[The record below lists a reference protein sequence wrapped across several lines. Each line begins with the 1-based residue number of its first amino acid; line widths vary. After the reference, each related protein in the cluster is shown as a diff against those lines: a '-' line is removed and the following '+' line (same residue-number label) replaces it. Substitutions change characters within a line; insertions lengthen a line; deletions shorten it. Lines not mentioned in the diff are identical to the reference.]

1 MPSAVSPN
9 PRAGPA
15 QSDDR
20 DRLLEYDAAVE
31 DFLNDIPI
39 RGNEQNPNATEERPR
54 DEDQEVQVKKK
65 RQPIPKL
72 DENRLLSEAGIP
84 KLRKITKSR
93 VKFRGKGHEFSDI
106 SRLLNTY
113 QLWLDDLYP
122 RAKFRDALTM
132 LEKVGHSKRMQ
143 VMRRAWLDATKP
155 DRRLS
160 PQPEPELDPDFDLM
174 MSGANGDANDTERQN
189 STSGEGATD
198 LNTTQQA
205 SSGKDGGDAPDDDE
219 LDALLAESGPTTA
232 PVLKQRKAGPF
243 EDDGSDDDELDAL
256 LSENH
261 PAQPGAEAAKTAK
274 TSEASAFAEGPDE
287 DELDA
292 LMNEQGPTH
301 APDAAA
307 STAGSTRPQPLDDFA
322 DDEEAMA
329 SMGW

>member
-9 PRAGPA
+9 PRAGAA
-15 QSDDR
+15 QPDEL
-20 DRLLEYDAAVE
+20 DRLLDYDAAVE
-31 DFLNDIPI
+31 DFLNDIPV
-39 RGNEQNPNATEERPR
+39 RGNEQNAATEEQPR

-93 VKFRGKGHEFSDI
+93 LKFRGKGHEFSDI

-132 LEKVGHSKRMQ
+132 VEKVGHSKRMQ
-143 VMRRAWLDATKP
+143 VTRRAWLDGTKP
-155 DRRLS
+155 NRRLS
-160 PQPEPELDPDFDLM
+160 PEPEPEQDLDFDVM
-174 MSGANGDANDTERQN
+174 MSGANGNANDSERQN
-189 STSGEGATD
+189 SMPGEDAAGENATE
-198 LNTTQQA
+198 QA
-205 SSGKDGGDAPDDDE
+205 SRGKHDGDAPDDDE
-219 LDALLAESGPTTA
+219 LDALLAESGPASA
-232 PVLKQRKAGPF
+232 PAATQRKAGPF
-243 EDDGSDDDELDAL
+243 EDDSDDELDAL

-261 PAQPGAEAAKTAK
+261 PVQPGAENAKTASISK
-274 TSEASAFAEGPDE
+274 ASAFEAGPDE

-307 STAGSTRPQPLDDFA
+307 SAAGSTRPQTLDDFA

>member
-9 PRAGPA
+9 PRAGSA
-15 QSDDR
+15 QPDEL
-20 DRLLEYDAAVE
+20 DRLLDYDAAVD
-31 DFLNDIPI
+31 DFLNDIPV
-39 RGNEQNPNATEERPR
+39 RGNEQNAATEEQPR

-93 VKFRGKGHEFSDI
+93 LKFRGKGHEFSDI

-132 LEKVGHSKRMQ
+132 VEKVGHSKRMQ
-143 VMRRAWLDATKP
+143 VMRRAWLDGTKP
-155 DRRLS
+155 NRRLS
-160 PQPEPELDPDFDLM
+160 PEPEAERDPDFDAM
-174 MSGANGDANDTERQN
+174 MSGANGDAYETERQN
-189 STSGEGATD
+189 SMPGEGAAGQH
-198 LNTTQQA
+198 TTEQA
-205 SSGKDGGDAPDDDE
+205 SKHDGDAPDDDE
-219 LDALLAESGPTTA
+219 LDALLAESGPTSA
-232 PVLKQRKAGPF
+232 PVARQRKAGPF
-243 EDDGSDDDELDAL
+243 QDDSDDELDAL

-261 PAQPGAEAAKTAK
+261 PAQSGAKPAKEAG
-274 TSEASAFAEGPDE
+274 SFEEGPDE

-301 APDAAA
+301 APGAAA
-307 STAGSTRPQPLDDFA
+307 STAGYTRAQTLDDFA